1 MTNREAQIFQWI
13 TENPMIS
20 QEELAAKAGIARSSA
35 AVHISNLMKKG
46 YILGKGYV
54 TSGPSYCTVIGSANI
69 DIGGTPEEALTEG
82 DSNSGRAIQSLGG
95 AGRNI
100 AHNLRLLGVGVKLIT
115 AIGDD
120 TNARS
125 IIESC
130 EELGID
136 ITHSLKT
143 SSEPTPIYL
152 YIADE
157 KGNVKFSVSDM
168 RIYDKLTTKFISSK
182 MELLNKSR
190 MVVLD
195 TNIPAGTIQYLC
207 EKCRAP
213 MFASAESRKRAEK
226 LLPVLDKLCV
236 VMTNE
241 AEAEVLSGIRIQDK
255 DSLERA
261 ADIILEKGVR
271 NVFILPE
278 KGGVYCA
285 CNVEQFMVNNFG
297 GEHVHCNGSDHAFM
311 AGVVLG
317 YMKHLS
323 IRQMA
328 KLGLAA
334 SGITSEGKIAVNPQL
349 CVPALVERT
358 KIVIE

>member
-54 TSGPSYCTVIGSANI
+54 TNGPSYCTIIGSANI

-82 DSNSGRAIQSLGG
+82 DSNSGKAVQSLGG

-120 TNARS
+120 INARS

-136 ITHSLKT
+136 IADSLKT
-143 SSEPTPIYL
+143 ASEATPIYL

-157 KGNVKFSVSDM
+157 KGNIKFSVSDM
-168 RIYDKLTTKFISSK
+168 RIYDKLTIKFISSK

-195 TNIPAGTIQYLC
+195 TNIPAGTILYLC
-207 EKCRAP
+207 QKCRAP
-213 MFASAESRKRAEK
+213 IFASAVSRKRAEK
-226 LLPVLDKLCV
+226 LLPILDKLYV
-236 VMTNE
+236 VMANE
-241 AEAEVLSGIRIQDK
+241 AEAEVLSGIRIRDK

-261 ADIILEKGVR
+261 ADIILEKGVK
-271 NVFILPE
+271 NVFIFPE

-285 CNVEQFMVNNFG
+285 CDEEQFLLNSSG
-297 GEHVHCNGSDHAFM
+297 AEQVHSNGADDAFM
-311 AGVVLG
+311 AGIVLG

-323 IRQMA
+323 MRQMA

-334 SGITSEGKIAVNPQL
+334 ASITREGKLAVNPQL

-358 KIVIE
+358 RIEL